1 MERGEPLMIVIEGE
15 TLKNKIS
22 HDLFTVKKFD
32 DSKIVMLEDQ
42 NGYSRIWL
50 QGADLESFFE
60 KIESQGGNV
69 R

>member
-1 MERGEPLMIVIEGE
+1 MMIMKGE

-32 DSKIVMLEDQ
+32 DSKVVMLEDEK
-42 NGYSRIWL
+42 GYARIWL
-50 QGADLESFFE
+50 RRSDLESFFE
-60 KIESQGGNV
+60 KIEWME

>member
-1 MERGEPLMIVIEGE
+1 MEGGESFMMIMKGE

-32 DSKIVMLEDQ
+32 DSKVVMLEDEK
-42 NGYSRIWL
+42 GYARIWL
-50 QGADLESFFE
+50 RTSDLESFFE
-60 KIESQGGNV
+60 KIEWME